1 MEMFGCSKEEAESKA
16 EEKLQGQGVEN
27 AKQDAQA
34 LLESQWQAKQ
44 RLLQQKYPKM
54 DWSPA
59 DKASAKEKF
68 FKRSEEEKAESL
80 Q

>member
-1 MEMFGCSKEEAESKA
+1 MFGCSQEEAESKA
-16 EEKLQGQGVEN
+16 AQQFQDGQSADAE
-27 AKQDAQA
+27 QDAQA

-54 DWSPA
+54 VWSPA
-59 DKASAKEKF
+59 DKESAKEKF

-80 Q
+80 V